1 MNSVIAACKSCWG
14 ARSKGS
20 VQLVGGIF
28 AVLLLCLPAFSQ
40 GSFGRILGVVTD
52 QSGGVVSGATVTVID
67 TERGSTRVLTT
78 DDAGAYNAPSLVAGN
93 YTVRVEAKGFKR
105 IERQGILIEIG
116 HEVRIDLTVQPG
128 EQNQTVTVTESVP
141 LVETTNA
148 TQGGTLE
155 NADIIDLPLNGR
167 DYQNLLGLRP
177 GVMLQPG
184 GGPWTQSTNGV
195 RPDESVWLIEG
206 VINSNW
212 FDGRPVIN
220 MPSPFTDGATILPV
234 DAIQEFNLMENPK
247 AEYGWKAG
255 AIVNVGI
262 KSGTNSLHGDAYA
275 FGRYQNWDARN
286 YFNVASPASGCAIV
300 VGGSCQ
306 VTPAQLQQFGG
317 VVGGPIKKDKL
328 FFFGGYEGLR
338 SFIGFVGNIP
348 VPATAAQT
356 APTAPNCPA
365 GVTGNCATSMVNAL
379 QALNALGVTPSAVSL
394 KLAGCTGG
402 ATPTCTGNLF
412 PNSGTSNG
420 FLSTFPTINTSDN
433 GVGKLDFHP
442 NDKNAL
448 NGMFFY
454 GHYNSTGEDH
464 AFVNQL
470 ATDNAPIRAMT
481 ITSSWVYTPNSNIVN
496 EARFGY
502 DRTTFD
508 FVNVDVN
515 SPATTYGVNTGVTN
529 PLAGGLPSIVI
540 TGFGNGGTPVVGTAF
555 NRPQYFT
562 PNPYWD
568 VQDSVSILKGKHSIK
583 IGGEFAH
590 LEADAEVFNNG
601 RGRFNFL
608 GGALNPSITVPC
620 PVTTPPTP
628 PPCTVASTSLE
639 DFFSGSLTGAVLL
652 GGQPLSKLTDMNFA
666 GYIQDDWRIS
676 PRVII
681 NLGMRYTF
689 LTPLKDAFNNI
700 GNFDPSSPAGMVQQG
715 QPGFGTIYKNDPF
728 DFEPRFGMAWDV
740 KGNGTTV
747 ARLGVG
753 LIHETWTLET
763 FEGQFNMQGNGST
776 AINAIPT
783 AASISCGIP
792 TLVTSI
798 SCPSSGGGTNGLGS
812 VGFAP
817 NQLCWD
823 PAVPAAGSGCTGS
836 PTQTVLPAG
845 TGGPSCGD
853 GVLGNP
859 SPCSLMSVNQNIK
872 LPFVLNYNLGIT
884 HAFGPNLSLEVE
896 YVGNHGYRLLS
907 FTDINQAPLGAANCL
922 NTLTIAQAADAC
934 GPNRLKIGTPPVT
947 PCTVSTSTATNNC
960 PGNGQ
965 AVQEARPYFNK
976 FPFLGYI
983 YQVGNSSNSNYNSL
997 QVSLTKRLSHGLL
1010 FNVGYTYGHALDN
1023 GSLNRFGLNPENS
1036 NNLAAEYGN
1045 SDFDVRH
1052 RLTATATYNIPGIKG
1067 FAQMLEGWQINTI
1080 VTFATSQ
1087 PWQTFDNNDNFSGTG
1102 ENTDRWSLFG
1112 SPSDFSSGK
1121 NSFPDCMGFNGSLT
1135 GNTSANVTCTITNPY
1150 GLPQTLSASAT
1161 SSAATLCQSKA
1172 ASGAT
1177 LATGGCYISPNGNS
1191 VIVPP
1196 ALGTYGNMGRNILRD
1211 QGFKNWDMSIF
1222 KNWTFKERYGIQA
1235 RWEVFNVL
1243 NHPIAANPSGASSS
1257 VNTGNTPSPNTAFGA
1272 SFLTPDFAAGNPLIG
1287 SGSERVMQVG
1297 LKLTF

>member
-1 MNSVIAACKSCWG
+1 MNSAIAIGKRCWG
-14 ARSKGS
+14 ARSKKA
-20 VQLVGGIF
+20 VQLLGGLF
-28 AVLLLCLPAFSQ
+28 AALLLCLPAFSQ
-40 GSFGRILGVVTD
+40 GSFGRILGTVTD
-52 QSGGVVSGATVTVID
+52 QSGGVVAGATVTVID
-67 TERGSTRVLTT
+67 TERGINRALTT
-78 DDAGAYNAPSLVAGN
+78 DDAGAYNAPNLTAGN

-105 IERQGILIEIG
+105 IERQGITIEVG
-116 HEVRIDLTVQPG
+116 HEVRVDLTVQPG

-206 VINSNW
+206 IINANF
-212 FDGRPVIN
+212 FDARPVIN
-220 MPSPFTDGATILPV
+220 MPSPFTDGATIMPV

-262 KSGTNSLHGDAYA
+262 KSGTNTLHGDAYA

-286 YFNVASPASGCAIV
+286 YFNVANPISGCAIIV
-300 VGGSCQ
+300 DGSCQ
-306 VTPAQLQQFGG
+306 ETPAQLKQFGA

-338 SFIGFVGNIP
+338 SLIGFVGGIS
-348 VPATAAQT
+348 VPATAT
-356 APTAPNCPA
+356 L
-365 GVTGNCATSMVNAL
+365 GGNAAKSMVDAITAIQGAGL
-379 QALNALGVTPSAVSL
+379 TPSAVSL
-394 KLAGCTGG
+394 KLAGCTAG
-402 ATPTCTGNLF
+402 ATPVCTGNLF
-412 PNSGTSNG
+412 PNTGTGTS
-420 FLSTFPTINTSDN
+420 FLSTFPTLNTSDN
-433 GVGKLDFHP
+433 GVGKLDYHP
-442 NDKNAL
+442 NDKNSL

-454 GHYNSTGEDH
+454 GHYNSLGEDH
-464 AFVNQL
+464 AFVNPL
-470 ATDNAPIRAMT
+470 AEDNAPIRSMS
-481 ITSSWVYTPNSNIVN
+481 ITSSWVYTPSSTVVN

-502 DRTTFD
+502 DRVTFD

-515 SPATTYGVNTGVTN
+515 SPASTYGVNTGVTN

-540 TGFGNGGTPVVGTAF
+540 AGFGNGGTPVIGTAF

-568 VQDSVSILKGKHSIK
+568 VQDSVSVLKGKHSIK

-608 GGALNPSITVPC
+608 GGGINPAVI
-620 PVTTPPTP
+620 
-628 PPCTVASTSLE
+628 ANSTSLE
-639 DFFSGSLTGAVLL
+639 DFFAGALSGATLL
-652 GGQPLSKLTDMNFA
+652 SGQPLSKLTAMNYA
-666 GYIQDDWRIS
+666 GYIQDDWRVT
-676 PRVII
+676 PRLIV

-689 LTPLKDAFNNI
+689 LTPMKDAFNNI
-700 GNFDPSSPAGMVQQG
+700 GNFDPSSPTGMVQQG
-715 QPGFGTIYKNDPF
+715 QPGFGTIWKPDPF
-728 DFEPRFGMAWDV
+728 DFEPRLGMAWDV
-740 KGNGTTV
+740 KGNGNTV
-747 ARLGVG
+747 VRLGVG

-783 AASISCGIP
+783 AAAISCGISA
-792 TLVTSI
+792 LVPSI
-798 SCPSSGGGTNGLGS
+798 SCPSFGGGTNNLGS
-812 VGFAP
+812 VGYSP

-823 PAVPAAGSGCTGS
+823 PSVPTACGAPG
-836 PTQTVLPAG
+836 QATVLPGG
-845 TGGPSCGD
+845 TGGPKCGD
-853 GVLGNP
+853 GVGAAA
-859 SPCSLMSVNQNIK
+859 SPCSLMSVNQNLK
-872 LPFVLNYNLGIT
+872 LPFVINYNLGVT

-907 FTDINQAPLGAANCL
+907 FSDINQAPLGAAYCL
-922 NTLTIAQAADAC
+922 NSLTSSQLADVCGTGPANARVPLPCIASDSC
-934 GPNRLKIGTPPVT
+934 SG
-947 PCTVSTSTATNNC
+947 S
-960 PGNGQ
+960 GQ
-965 AVQEARPYFNK
+965 AIQEARPYFNK
-976 FPFLGYI
+976 FPYLGYI
-983 YQVGNSSNSNYNSL
+983 YQVGNSDYSNYNSL
-997 QVSLTKRLSHGLL
+997 QVSLTRRLSHGLL
-1010 FNVGYTYGHALDN
+1010 FNVGYTYGHGLDN
-1023 GSLNRFGLNPENS
+1023 GSLNRFGLNPQDS
-1036 NNLAAEYGN
+1036 TNLAAEYGS

-1052 RLTATATYNIPGIKG
+1052 RLTATATYNIPGVKG
-1067 FAQMLEGWQINTI
+1067 FGQLLEGWQINTI
-1080 VTFATSQ
+1080 VTFATAQ

-1102 ENTDRWSLFG
+1102 ENTDRWNLSG
-1112 SPSDFSSGK
+1112 SPTDFPSGK
-1121 NSFPDCMGFNGSLT
+1121 NSFPDCTVNQPPSPAPALPFANG
-1135 GNTSANVTCTITNPY
+1135 NVSCTITTPY
-1150 GLPQTLSASAT
+1150 GGITTPATAAQVSACQTH
-1161 SSAATLCQSKA
+1161 
-1172 ASGAT
+1172 SGQ
-1177 LATGGCYISPNGNS
+1177 TGAVGTPLEIAGCYISPNGNS
-1191 VIVPP
+1191 FITPP
-1196 ALGTYGNMGRNILRD
+1196 ALGTFGNMGRNILRD

-1222 KNWTFKERYGIQA
+1222 KNFTFKERYGIQA

>member
-1 MNSVIAACKSCWG
+1 MGGVRGQLQEQLFWGGFWTGGPEMISNKKCWG
-14 ARSKGS
+14 ARTKSA
-20 VQLVGGIF
+20 VQLLGGVF

-40 GSFGRILGVVTD
+40 GSFGRILGTVTD

-67 TERGSTRVLTT
+67 TERGINRTLTT
-78 DDAGAYNAPSLVAGN
+78 DDAGAYNAPNLTAGN

-105 IERQGILIEIG
+105 IERQSITIEVG
-116 HEVRIDLTVQPG
+116 HEVRVDLTVQPG
-128 EQNQTVTVTESVP
+128 EQNQTVTVTEAVP

-148 TQGGTLE
+148 TMGGTLE

-206 VINSNW
+206 IINSNF

-234 DAIQEFNLMENPK
+234 DAIQEFNLQENPK

-262 KSGTNSLHGDAYA
+262 KSGTNQLHGDAYA
-275 FGRYQNWDARN
+275 FGRYQAWDARN
-286 YFNVASPASGCAIV
+286 YFNVANPISGCAIV
-300 VGGSCQ
+300 VSGSCAE
-306 VTPAQLQQFGG
+306 TPAQLEQFGA

-338 SFIGFVGNIP
+338 SFIGFVGGIS
-348 VPATAAQT
+348 VPATASVGDPSKSLVDAISALQT
-356 APTAPNCPA
+356 A
-365 GVTGNCATSMVNAL
+365 GVPVS
-379 QALNALGVTPSAVSL
+379 GVSA
-394 KLAGCTGG
+394 KLAGCTTTG
-402 ATPTCTGNLF
+402 TPVCTGNLF
-412 PNSGTSNG
+412 PNSGTSTN

-433 GVGKLDFHP
+433 GVGKLDYHA
-442 NDKNAL
+442 NDKNSF

-470 ATDNAPIRAMT
+470 ATDNAPIRAT
-481 ITSSWVYTPNSNIVN
+481 SITASWVYTPSSNVVN

-540 TGFGNGGTPVVGTAF
+540 AGFGNGGTPVIGTAF

-568 VQDSVSILKGKHSIK
+568 VQDSVSVLRGKHSIK

-590 LEADAEVFNNG
+590 LEADAQVLNNG

-608 GGALNPSITVPC
+608 GGGIGAALPN
-620 PVTTPPTP
+620 
-628 PPCTVASTSLE
+628 STSLE
-639 DFFSGSLTGAVLL
+639 DFFAGALSGATLL
-652 GGQPLSKLTDMNFA
+652 GGQPLSKLTAMNFA
-666 GYIQDDWRIS
+666 GYIQDDWRMT
-676 PRVII
+676 PNLII
-681 NLGMRYTF
+681 NLGLRYTF
-689 LTPLKDAFNNI
+689 LTPMKDANNNI
-700 GNFDPSSPAGMVQQG
+700 GNFDPSSSTGMVQQG
-715 QPGFGTIYKNDPF
+715 QPGFGTIWKNDPF
-728 DFEPRFGMAWDV
+728 DFEPRLGLAWDM

-747 ARLGVG
+747 MRLGVG

-783 AASISCGIP
+783 AATISCGITTYVP
-792 TLVTSI
+792 SFI
-798 SCPSSGGGTNGLGS
+798 CPSSGGGTNNLGA
-812 VGFAP
+812 VGYNA

-823 PAVPAAGSGCTGS
+823 PAVPAVGSGCTGS
-836 PTQTVLPAG
+836 PTQTVLPGG
-845 TGGPSCGD
+845 TGGPKCGD
-853 GVLGNP
+853 GVGSAA
-859 SPCSLMSVNQNIK
+859 SPCSLMSVNQNLK
-872 LPFVLNYNLGIT
+872 LPFVITYNLGVT
-884 HAFGPNLSLEVE
+884 HAFGPNLSLEAE

-907 FTDINQAPLGAANCL
+907 FTDINQAPLGAAYCL
-922 NTLTIAQAADAC
+922 NTLTAAQAADAC
-934 GPNRLKIGTPPVT
+934 GPNLGKGSPI
-947 PCTVSTSTATNNC
+947 
-960 PGNGQ
+960 
-965 AVQEARPYFNK
+965 QEARPYFNK
-976 FPFLGYI
+976 FPYLGYI
-983 YQVGNSSNSNYNSL
+983 YQIGNSAYSNYNSL

-1010 FNVGYTYGHALDN
+1010 FNVGYTYGHGFDN
-1023 GSLNRFGLNPENS
+1023 GSLNRFGLNPQDS
-1036 NNLAAEYGN
+1036 TNLAGEYAS

-1052 RLTATATYNIPGIKG
+1052 RLTATATYNIPGVKG
-1067 FAQMLEGWQINTI
+1067 FGQLLEGWQINTI
-1080 VTFATSQ
+1080 VTFATAQ
-1087 PWQTFDNNDNFSGTG
+1087 PWQTYDPNDNFSGTG
-1102 ENTDRWSLFG
+1102 ENADRWNISG
-1112 SPSDFSSGK
+1112 SPSDFPSGK
-1121 NSFPDCMGFNGSLT
+1121 NSFPDCTVTASNLAFAA
-1135 GNTSANVTCTITNPY
+1135 GNVACTVTTPY
-1150 GLPQTLSASAT
+1150 GGISTPATAAQVSACQTH
-1161 SSAATLCQSKA
+1161 
-1172 ASGAT
+1172 SGQ
-1177 LATGGCYISPNGNS
+1177 TGALGTPLQIAGCYISPNGNS
-1191 VIVPP
+1191 FITPP
-1196 ALGTYGNMGRNILRD
+1196 ALGTFGNMGRNILRD
-1211 QGFKNWDMSIF
+1211 QGFKDWDFSIF
-1222 KNWTFKERYGIQA
+1222 KNFTFKERYGIQA

-1257 VNTGNTPSPNTAFGA
+1257 VNTGNSPSPGTAFGA

-1297 LKLTF
+1297 LKLSF